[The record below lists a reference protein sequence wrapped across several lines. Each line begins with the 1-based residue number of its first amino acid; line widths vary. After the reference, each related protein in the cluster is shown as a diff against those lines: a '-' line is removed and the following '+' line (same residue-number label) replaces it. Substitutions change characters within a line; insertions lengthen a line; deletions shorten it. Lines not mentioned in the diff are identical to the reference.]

1 MRVSEE
7 RKAEI
12 ERALG
17 GDDTA
22 GFLSQQPLQP
32 IGRPLS
38 NQATVP
44 IAIIGILI
52 GL

>member
-12 ERALG
+12 ERTLG
-17 GDDTA
+17 SDDTA
-22 GFLSQQPLQP
+22 GFLSQQPLLST
-32 IGRPLS
+32 GRPLS

-44 IAIIGILI
+44 IAIIAILI
-52 GL
+52 G